1 MIWLSHSVVPLG
13 AFGLVGGKV
22 NPTSGQSW
30 DPGRAEL
37 LRAGTEP
44 AKGTHCHHGARLGS
58 KPTLLQ
64 PGDLLFFNSW
74 DGNHQSEGGPCRH
87 RPVTVVLIDIP
98 TTEQTG
104 AEEHGHLLRL
114 ITQPLPRI
122 RQIEFR
128 LLLISPKPR

>member
-44 AKGTHCHHGARLGS
+44 AKGTHCHHGPRLGS

-74 DGNHQSEGGPCRH
+74 DGTTSQKEAPA
-87 RPVTVVLIDIP
+87 VT
-98 TTEQTG
+98 G
-104 AEEHGHLLRL
+104 RS
-114 ITQPLPRI
+114 PLS
-122 RQIEFR
+122 
-128 LLLISPKPR
+128 LLIFPPQSRLALKNTDTCCVLSHSHCPGFGKSNSDCY